1 MSCCGDRR
9 AAQRAAGAQ
18 LVRSGAGPGAP
29 AREPPA
35 GPTTFEYVGPRAIQ
49 VVGASTGA
57 VYRFAGKGA
66 RVPVHRADAASVA
79 AVPGLKPV
87 AARGPVPGRR

>member
-18 LVRSGAGPGAP
+18 LVRSGAPAP
-29 AREPPA
+29 VREPPT

-49 VVGASTGA
+49 VVGPSTGA

-87 AARGPVPGRR
+87 AFKAPVPGRR

>member
-9 AAQRAAGAQ
+9 AAQRAVGAQ
-18 LVRSGAGPGAP
+18 LWKSGAAAP

-35 GPTTFEYVGPRAIQ
+35 GPATFEYVGPRAIQ
-49 VVGASTGA
+49 VVGSNTGA
-57 VYRFAGKGA
+57 VYRFDRAGA
-66 RVPVHRADAASVA
+66 RVHVHRADAASVA